1 MLSHTRTVAVVED
14 EADIQELISFSLKK
28 EGYTVE
34 CFSSGQDI
42 VDYLTGNRPDLI
54 LLDLLLPE
62 VDGVEVCRMI
72 KSAPDTRS
80 IPIMMVT
87 AKTEENDVVSGL
99 NAGADDYLTKP
110 FSPRVL
116 IARVNALLRR
126 EEQESAPWE
135 RPISVHDLQ
144 LHPGKF
150 EVLVQGNPVDL
161 SLTEFKILS
170 LLASSPG
177 WVYSRY
183 QIVNEVRG
191 DDSIVTDR
199 SIDVHVANLRRK
211 MGKHTDYIQ
220 TVRGV
225 GYRFRA

>member
-1 MLSHTRTVAVVED
+1 
-14 EADIQELISFSLKK
+14 
-28 EGYTVE
+28 
-34 CFSSGQDI
+34 
-42 VDYLTGNRPDLI
+42 
-54 LLDLLLPE
+54 
-62 VDGVEVCRMI
+62 MI
-72 KSAPDTRS
+72 KSGPDTRS

-170 LLASSPG
+170 LLASAPG